1 MKVVFDGHL
10 SIFKWLQVAT
20 YVILVTQFP
29 SCMGSFQGN
38 DDRIKHVIVLMME
51 NRPYDHL
58 FGWSGIGN
66 GLSGEEYNLVDPT
79 DDSSEKIYVNDKAPL
94 INECDPCH
102 ATPCTTQKLFST
114 NAGKADMGGFVAYQN
129 TSAQQ
134 NYCNVMAGF
143 PPSKVPILNSL
154 AKEYAIMDRFFASHP
169 GPTWPNRMFALSAT
183 SAGSTE
189 TSCWY
194 HGLPGNLYPQRTI
207 YDQVEEAGL
216 TWKNYFN
223 DTPWELILE
232 SVAHKPHHLHPL
244 DQFFKDA
251 ESGEFPAFSW
261 INPRSGMN
269 VTTGVGSNDQHPDH
283 DISAGE
289 QYYKCIYEAIR
300 ASPAWESTLFVITY
314 DEHGGFYDHVV
325 PPSDNIP
332 PPGDGERSYPDP
344 GFKFDR
350 LGVRIP
356 TLLISPWIKKGTVI
370 SEPPAEAKPADNS
383 EYELTSIIASTRKLL
398 GIAEQVGP
406 LTDRDAWAATFDH
419 ALFELEDPRDDC
431 PLHLPEALQ
440 PELPSAGKAAAVA
453 EQDRPLN
460 DLQEDVALVLSHLG
474 AREAASEA
482 HGDRQI
488 PRRQGELSEWLVKQ
502 YKSHECATNAWI
514 ESKYARNVSV
524 VAKVRQDYRGPHQ
537 DNQWD
542 LNGLP
547 YGSTNPGDAGSVAPY
562 ITLSTRNLRGSGTL
576 DPYCLDGGT
585 GEAGSVIK
593 ASLCYPS
600 RAPDVNRDAKQHFV
614 LHNDGTLRLHNPAGE
629 DHLCVTNSV
638 FADYY
643 RLRALTGGD
652 PGDAPTPE
660 YPIRSSEDK
669 DRDITLQECT
679 DDVNQTFAYHGI
691 APGDNGNGNLEFGD
705 VEFYLGVVLGI

>member
-1 MKVVFDGHL
+1 MVFSGRL
-10 SIFKWLQVAT
+10 FIFKLTALAAIFIASAS
-20 YVILVTQFP
+20 Y
-29 SCMGSFQGN
+29 SEGASSSEGA

-66 GLSGEEYNLVDPT
+66 GLSGDEYNLVNPSDAT
-79 DDSSEKIYVNDKAPL
+79 SEKIYVSNKAPL

-102 ATPCTTQKLFST
+102 ATPCTTQKLFSS
-114 NAGKADMGGFVAYQN
+114 NPARVSGDADMGGFVAYQN
-129 TSAQQ
+129 SSSEQ
-134 NYCNVMAGF
+134 NYCNVMNGF
-143 PPSKVPILNSL
+143 PPSKVPILNAL

-194 HGLPGNLYPQRTI
+194 HDLPGNLYPQKTI
-207 YDQVEEAGL
+207 YDQVEQAGL

-232 SVAHKPHHLHPL
+232 SVAHNPHNLHPL
-244 DQFFKDA
+244 DQFYKDA
-251 ESGEFPAFSW
+251 ESGDFPAFSW

-289 QYYKCIYEAIR
+289 QYYKDIYEAIR
-300 ASPAWESTLFVITY
+300 SSPAWESTLFVITY

-325 PPSDNIP
+325 PPSENIP
-332 PPGDGERSYPDP
+332 PPGDGERSYPEP

-356 TLLISPWIKKGTVI
+356 TLLISPWIKKGSVI

-383 EYELTSIIASTRKLL
+383 EYELTSIIASARKLL
-398 GIAEQVGP
+398 GFAEKTGP

-419 ALFELEDPRDDC
+419 ALYEMEEPRDDC
-431 PLHLPEALQ
+431 PMHLPEALQ
-440 PELPSAGKAAAVA
+440 PELPNEGKEATMA

-460 DLQEDVALVLSHLG
+460 DLQEDVASVLYHLG
-474 AREAASEA
+474 GRGAAKEMQREKAMP
-482 HGDRQI
+482 Q
-488 PRRQGELSEWLVKQ
+488 RQGELSEWLQQQ
-502 YKSHECATNAWI
+502 YQNHECATKDWI
-514 ESKYARNVSV
+514 ESKLSRNASV
-524 VAKVRQDYRGPHQ
+524 VAKVRSDYRGKRQ

-547 YGSTNPGDAGSVAPY
+547 FGSTNPDDADSTSPY
-562 ITLSTRNLRGSGTL
+562 ITLSTHQLTKPGTS
-576 DPYCLDGGT
+576 DPFCLDGGT
-585 GEAGSVIK
+585 GEAGSVVK

-600 RAPDVNRDAKQHFV
+600 RDPDSNRDAMQHFV
-614 LHNDGTLRLHNPAGE
+614 LHNDGTLRLYNPQGE

-643 RLRALTGGD
+643 RRALREGEK
-652 PGDAPTPE
+652 APE
-660 YPIRSSEDK
+660 YSDALYSDK
-669 DRDITLQECT
+669 ERGITLQECD

-691 APGDNGNGNLEFGD
+691 APGDNGKGNLEFGD
-705 VEFYLGVVLGI
+705 VEFYLGVVMKL